1 MAIKKTEL
9 YSSLWASCDE
19 LRGGMDASQYKDY
32 VLTMLFMKYVSDK
45 YKGDPYGMIV
55 VPEGASYDDMIAAKN
70 DKEIGDK
77 INKIIAALAEENDL
91 KGVID
96 VADFNDEDK
105 LGKGKDMVDRL
116 TKLVGI
122 FQGLDLSS
130 NRAGGDDL
138 LGDAYEY
145 LMRHF
150 ATESGKSKGQFY
162 TPSEVSQILAMVVG
176 IKEDTPQDATAY
188 DPTCGSG
195 SLLLKASDQAMRGL
209 TLYGQEMDNATSALA
224 RMNMILHNNTT
235 ANIWKGN
242 TLAEPR
248 WTGGEGKDAPDQLK
262 TFDFA
267 VANPPFSNK
276 NWTSGLT
283 PENDLYNRFTWG
295 IPPEKNGD
303 YTFLLHI
310 IKSLKSTGKGAVI
323 LPHGVLF
330 RGNAEATIR
339 ENLIKQG
346 YIKGIIG
353 LPANLFYGTGIPACI
368 IVIDKEHAQKAV
380 TNFNENDAE
389 LPTVSGR
396 PIFMIDASKGFIKDG
411 NKNRLRSQDIHKIV
425 DVFNKGLELER
436 YSRLVEID
444 EIAAND
450 YNLNIPRYIDSS
462 EPEDLH
468 DLSAH
473 LQGGIPNRDI
483 DALERYWQVFP
494 SIREKLFEPE
504 REGYSHALVEAMQ
517 VKNTILA
524 HQEFKDF
531 AARSLLPFKQWI
543 PEAKLRDIKVGD
555 NPKNFIF
562 NISENLI
569 NSYANSDLLSKYD
582 IYQILMDYWADI
594 MLDDVY
600 VLVQDDWK
608 AGNRLR
614 LLLPVKD
621 DKGKNVYK
629 EPHDFILNKSRY
641 KGELIPT
648 PLVIAKYFSAEQD
661 HIDSLKV
668 SLEGVQSEMQQLLEE
683 HGGEDMAL
691 ELLTD
696 GDKKPNKA
704 VITNCVFEWEE
715 TVVNLLNRP
724 LANSIS
730 AKRTK
735 LANSEQSLSEFENDP
750 EHKAV
755 FSPLLNNKGKL
766 TKTNVNKRIKAIGEL
781 DTADELVTLN
791 KYINLSNDVAAV
803 KKELKSLEAQKAE
816 FIARALE
823 LHGDDENVESLKIAY
838 QYQSLSEKET
848 QLNSEIKDAEN
859 TLYQLLIDKYPT
871 IPLTEVKELI
881 VDDKWLA
888 TLQANIVAEIERVTQ
903 QMANR
908 VKQLEER
915 YSTPLPT
922 LSKSVDDL
930 SDKVAGH
937 LKAMGLEW

>member
-70 DKEIGDK
+70 NKEIGDK

-91 KGVID
+91 KGIID

-105 LGKGKDMVDRL
+105 LGKGKEMVDRL

-122 FQGLDLSS
+122 FQGLDLTS

-162 TPSEVSQILAMVVG
+162 TPSEVSQILAKVVG

-195 SLLLKASDQAMRGL
+195 SLLLKASDQAERGL

-235 ANIWKGN
+235 AKIWKGN
-242 TLAEPR
+242 TLSDPQ
-248 WTGGEGKDAPDQLK
+248 WKDAPNQLK

-276 NWTSGLT
+276 NWTSGLN
-283 PENDLYNRFTWG
+283 PEADIYNRFTWG

-310 IKSLKSTGKGAVI
+310 IKCLKSTGKGAVI

-368 IVIDKEHAQKAV
+368 IVIDKEHAQKAIFESSGS
-380 TNFNENDAE
+380 FNEGDEA

-483 DALERYWQVFP
+483 DALEHYWQVFP
-494 SIREKLFEPE
+494 SIRATLFEPE
-504 REGYSHALVEAMQ
+504 REGYSHALIEASQ
-517 VKNTILA
+517 VKSTILA

-531 AARSLLPFKQWI
+531 AARSLLPFKKWI

-562 NISENLI
+562 NISENLL

-582 IYQILMDYWADI
+582 IYQILMNYWADI
-594 MLDDVY
+594 MQDDVY

-648 PLVIAKYFSAEQD
+648 PLVIAKYFSVEQD
-661 HIDSLKV
+661 YIDSLKV

-715 TVVNLLNRP
+715 TVVNLLNRS

-730 AKRTK
+730 AKRSELT
-735 LANSEQSLSEFENDP
+735 NSEQSLSEFENAP

-755 FSPLLNNKGKL
+755 FSPLLNNKGKI
-766 TKTNVNKRIKAIGEL
+766 TKTNVIKRIKAIGEL
-781 DTADELVTLN
+781 DAASELVTLN
-791 KYINLSNDVAAV
+791 SYINLSNNVAAV

-823 LHGDDENVESLKIAY
+823 LNGDDESVESLKIAY
-838 QYQSLSEKET
+838 QYQSQAEEET

-888 TLQANIVAEIERVTQ
+888 TLQANIIAEIERVTQ
-903 QMANR
+903 KMANR

>member
-55 VPEGASYDDMIAAKN
+55 VTDGASYDDMIAAKN

-176 IKEDTPQDATAY
+176 IKKDTPQDATAY

-235 ANIWKGN
+235 AKIWKGN
-242 TLAEPR
+242 TLAEPQ
-248 WTGGEGKDAPDQLK
+248 WKDAPDQLK

-276 NWTSGLT
+276 NWTNGLT

-380 TNFNENDAE
+380 TNFNEGDAE

-483 DALERYWQVFP
+483 DALEHYWQVFP
-494 SIREKLFEPE
+494 SIRATLFEPE
-504 REGYSHALVEAMQ
+504 REGYSHALVEASQ
-517 VKNTILA
+517 VKSTVLA

-543 PEAKLRDIKVGD
+543 PEAKLKEIKVGD

-562 NISENLI
+562 NISENLL

-594 MLDDVY
+594 MQDDVY

-648 PLVIAKYFSAEQD
+648 PLVISKYFSAEQY

-715 TVVNLLNRP
+715 TVVTLLNRP

-730 AKRTK
+730 AKRSE

-750 EHKAV
+750 EHNAI

-781 DTADELVTLN
+781 DTANELVTLN
-791 KYINLSNDVAAV
+791 SYINLSNDVAAV
-803 KKELKSLEAQKAE
+803 KKELKSLEAQKTE
-816 FIARALE
+816 FIAKALE
-823 LHGDDENVESLKIAY
+823 LYSDDESVENLKLAY
-838 QYQSLSEKET
+838 QYQSLAEKET

-888 TLQANIVAEIERVTQ
+888 TLQANIIAEIERVTQ

-908 VKQLEER
+908 VKLLEER

>member
-70 DKEIGDK
+70 DKEIGDR

-91 KGVID
+91 KGIID

-116 TKLVGI
+116 TKLIGI
-122 FQGLDLSS
+122 FQGLDLSA

-162 TPSEVSQILAMVVG
+162 TPSEVSQILAKVVG
-176 IKEDTPQDATAY
+176 IKEDTPQDATVY

-195 SLLLKASDQAMRGL
+195 SLLLKASDQAERGL

-235 ANIWKGN
+235 AKIWKGN
-242 TLAEPR
+242 TLSDPQ
-248 WTGGEGKDAPDQLK
+248 WKDAPNQLK

-330 RGNAEATIR
+330 RGHAEATIR

-368 IVIDKEHAQKAV
+368 IVIDKEHAQQAV
-380 TNFNENDAE
+380 TNFNEGDTE

-436 YSRLVEID
+436 YSRLVQID

-483 DALERYWQVFP
+483 DALEHYWQVFP
-494 SIREKLFEPE
+494 SIRATLFKPE
-504 REGYSHALVEAMQ
+504 RDGYSHALVEASL
-517 VKNTILA
+517 VKSTILA

-543 PEAKLRDIKVGD
+543 PEAKLKEIKVGD

-562 NISENLI
+562 NISENLL

-582 IYQILMDYWADI
+582 IYQILMDYWAET
-594 MLDDVY
+594 MQDDVY
-600 VLVQDDWK
+600 VLVQDDWQ
-608 AGNRLR
+608 AGNTLR
-614 LLLPVKD
+614 ELIAK
-621 DKGKNVYK
+621 
-629 EPHDFILNKSRY
+629 
-641 KGELIPT
+641 KGEKLKETPDLIINKKKYKAEIIP
-648 PLVIAKYFSAEQD
+648 PSLIVARYFADEQAQVDALQAKQD
-661 HIDSLKV
+661 EATQA
-668 SLEGVQSEMQQLLEE
+668 LESYLEE
-683 HGGEDMAL
+683 HGGEDG
-691 ELLTD
+691 LLVEAIN
-696 GDKKPNKA
+696 DKDKITKA
-704 VITNCVFEWEE
+704 SV
-715 TVVNLLNRP
+715 
-724 LANSIS
+724 A
-730 AKRTK
+730 ARTK
-735 LANSEQSLSEFENDP
+735 LATD
-750 EHKAV
+750 
-755 FSPLLNNKGKL
+755 
-766 TKTNVNKRIKAIGEL
+766 
-781 DTADELVTLN
+781 ADELKALKQTTKLFN
-791 KYINLSNDVAAV
+791 AEAAAKKAV
-803 KKELKSLEAQKAE
+803 KEA
-816 FIARALE
+816 IDALD
-823 LHGDDENVESLKIAY
+823 LSVFN
-838 QYQSLSEKET
+838 QYPKLDV
-848 QLNSEIKDAEN
+848 SEIK
-859 TLYQLLIDKYPT
+859 T
-871 IPLTEVKELI
+871 LI

-922 LSKSVDDL
+922 LTKSVDDL

-937 LKAMGLEW
+937 LKAMDLEWSL